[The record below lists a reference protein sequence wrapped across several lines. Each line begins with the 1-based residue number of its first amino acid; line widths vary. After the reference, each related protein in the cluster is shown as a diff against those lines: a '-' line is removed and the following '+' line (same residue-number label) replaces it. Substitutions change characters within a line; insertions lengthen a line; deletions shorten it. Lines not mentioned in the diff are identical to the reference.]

1 MAFDTRL
8 RVARRVP
15 DAARVRPRSYELG
28 VNDGD
33 SSCGVRPADDTYV
46 SNLAFKIAPDPV
58 APVAAVDVLLDA
70 AISARAD
77 FVWIEPL
84 AETHYVI
91 SVERDG
97 RVITTATI
105 EVAFATAIIA
115 RLAFVCGVDL
125 TAPHAVTGSTR
136 VRARDAER
144 ELVFTLRPGSELR
157 AELMFVNRGPRF
169 ALARDRYDDLERGDR
184 VDHYRV
190 IARLDAG
197 GMGSVYQA
205 EHAALGRPCAIKVL
219 HGSVLQR
226 DANSIDRF
234 LREARAAA
242 RIKHPNIVDVFD
254 FGYLADG
261 RPYFA
266 MELLAGSSLGA
277 VIDSGAL
284 APAQAVMFARQLCE
298 ALAVAHDHGVIHA
311 DVTPSNVFVITD
323 DRVKLVDFGLAELRD
338 SRSEVASDF
347 VLGTPCYISPEQ
359 IRGLPADERSDQYSL
374 GIVLFEMVTGKTPFY
389 DSDVRA
395 LCLKHLHEPVPDLH
409 SKFGAL
415 PEELHRII
423 NRCLA
428 KSPAARY
435 SSMRALLMDLDEAA
449 KLVERRGWRRWLAT

>member
-1 MAFDTRL
+1 M
-8 RVARRVP
+8 P
-15 DAARVRPRSYELG
+15 
-28 VNDGD
+28 
-33 SSCGVRPADDTYV
+33 
-46 SNLAFKIAPDPV
+46 NLALKVAQDLLPI
-58 APVAAVDVLLDA
+58 APVAAVDALLDS
-70 AISARAD
+70 AITARAD
-77 FVWIEPL
+77 FVWLEPL
-84 AETHYVI
+84 ADTHYVI

-97 RVITTATI
+97 RVITTATV
-105 EVAFATAIIA
+105 EAQFATAVIA

-125 TAPHAVTGSTR
+125 TSPHAATGSTR
-136 VRARDAER
+136 VRARDSER
-144 ELVFTLRPGSELR
+144 ELVFTLRPGTELR

-169 ALARDRYDDLERGDR
+169 ALARDLYDDLEKGDR

-190 IARLDAG
+190 LARLDAG

-205 EHAALGRPCAIKVL
+205 EHAALGRPCALKVL
-219 HGSVLQR
+219 HGSVLKR

-242 RIKHPNIVDVFD
+242 RIKHANIVDVFD

-261 RPYFA
+261 RPYFV

-277 VIDSGAL
+277 VIDGGAL

-311 DVTPSNVFVITD
+311 DVTPSNVFVIAD

-338 SRSEVASDF
+338 PDAAREAASDY

-359 IRGLPADERSDQYSL
+359 IRGMPADERSDQYSL

-415 PEELHRII
+415 PDELHRIVS
-423 NRCLA
+423 RCLA